1 MKAEELTIE
10 FKAKMTVDKRTAE
23 GCLHLVEMFVND
35 TGAKI
40 IVDKDANGEMRFHY
54 EFAERFC
61 KAMCADGKDAN
72 AGRRGR
78 LLH

>member
-10 FKAKMTVDKRTAE
+10 VKAKMTVDKRTAE

-40 IVDKDANGEMRFHY
+40 IVDTDANGELRFHY
-54 EFAERFC
+54 EFAE
-61 KAMCADGKDAN
+61 
-72 AGRRGR
+72 
-78 LLH
+78 

>member
-1 MKAEELTIE
+1 MGNRFPQPFERMEENLMKAEELTFE
-10 FKAKMTVDKRTAE
+10 VKAKMTVDKRTAE

-54 EFAERFC
+54 EFAE
-61 KAMCADGKDAN
+61 
-72 AGRRGR
+72 
-78 LLH
+78 

>member
-10 FKAKMTVDKRTAE
+10 VKAKMTVDKRTAE
-23 GCLHLVEMFVND
+23 GCLHIVEMFVND

-54 EFAERFC
+54 EFAEGFRENIRIQE
-61 KAMCADGKDAN
+61 KDTHAV
-72 AGRRGR
+72 R
-78 LLH
+78 

>member
-10 FKAKMTVDKRTAE
+10 VKAKMTVDKRTAE

-40 IVDKDANGEMRFHY
+40 IADKDANGEMRFHY
-54 EFAERFC
+54 EFAE
-61 KAMCADGKDAN
+61 
-72 AGRRGR
+72 
-78 LLH
+78 

>member
-10 FKAKMTVDKRTAE
+10 VKAKMTVDKRTAE

-40 IVDKDANGEMRFHY
+40 IVDKDANGETRFHY
-54 EFAERFC
+54 EFAE
-61 KAMCADGKDAN
+61 
-72 AGRRGR
+72 
-78 LLH
+78 